1 MGRPVQSFRKGSSLS
16 IILDLLKE
24 SGKTMTVSEITKLV
38 LEKKSLS
45 SKTPERTI
53 SAVLQRS
60 KRVKKVSKATYAI
73 NEEFQIL
80 TIKTKKDVL
89 QEFLVKRDD
98 LEKTNTIHGLVIKIL
113 KKNKDPLSMDE
124 IAEYILKNKKLDTKT
139 PKNTIRGVLLRSKFI
154 KKNIYAKYE
163 LIDQSVISK
172 IFYKNLLKISTKII
186 P

>member
-1 MGRPVQSFRKGSSLS
+1 MGRPNQSFRENSSLA
-16 IILDLLKE
+16 IILKLLKE
-24 SGKTMTVSEITKLV
+24 SDSPMTVKELTKLV
-38 LEKKSLS
+38 LEKKQLS
-45 SKTPERTI
+45 GKTPERTI
-53 SAVLQRS
+53 SGVLQRS
-60 KRVKKVSKATYAI
+60 DRVVKVGKATYAL
-73 NEEFQIL
+73 NDKFQIL
-80 TIKTKKDVL
+80 TTKTKKDVL

-163 LIDQSVISK
+163 LINQSVISK
-172 IFYKNLLKISTKII
+172 IFYKNLLKISTKIVA
-186 P
+186 

>member
-73 NEEFQIL
+73 NEEF
-80 TIKTKKDVL
+80 
-89 QEFLVKRDD
+89 
-98 LEKTNTIHGLVIKIL
+98 
-113 KKNKDPLSMDE
+113 
-124 IAEYILKNKKLDTKT
+124 
-139 PKNTIRGVLLRSKFI
+139 
-154 KKNIYAKYE
+154 
-163 LIDQSVISK
+163 
-172 IFYKNLLKISTKII
+172 
-186 P
+186 